1 MKSNLDKLSNLSQ
14 RIIVGLL
21 GVAVLIT
28 AVVFSQWTY
37 LFIFTLITLFS
48 ILEFYKLT
56 GLDGMFPLKFWG
68 AFSAIL
74 LVIISFL
81 VAAHLLDPKYYYIIL
96 PVATCTF
103 FIKLYSK
110 RDSKPFSSIA
120 FTFLGILYIGVPF
133 SLLNIIAF
141 HFGEYNYQIILGM
154 LLLIWASDTGAFF
167 AGTKF
172 GKTKLFE
179 RVSPKKSWEGFIG
192 GAVLNLAIALILAHF
207 FEIIPTWKWITI
219 GLITVIGGTYG
230 DLVESLFKRSIEI
243 KDSGRTLPG
252 HGGFLDRFDG
262 LLLAIPFII
271 AFLKLL

>member
-1 MKSNLDKLSNLSQ
+1 MKSSLDKYSNLTQ
-14 RIIVGLL
+14 RIIVGLT
-21 GVAVLIT
+21 GMAVFLT
-28 AVVFSQWTY
+28 AIIYSQWTY
-37 LFIFTLITLFS
+37 FLLISLITLFS

-56 GLDGMFPLKFWG
+56 GLDGKLPLKYWG

-74 LVIISFL
+74 LVVISFL
-81 VAAHLLDPKYYYIIL
+81 VASDYLHPKYYYIIL
-96 PVATCTF
+96 PVATSIF

-141 HFGEYNYQIILGM
+141 HFGTYNYQIIIGM
-154 LLLIWASDTGAFF
+154 LLLIWAADTGAYF

-179 RVSPKKSWEGFIG
+179 RVSPKKSWEGLIG
-192 GAVLNLAIALILAHF
+192 GALLNLIIALSLSHF
-207 FEIIPTWKWITI
+207 FDILPVWKWIVI
-219 GLITVIGGTYG
+219 GLIMVIGGTYG

-243 KDSGRTLPG
+243 KDSGRTIPG